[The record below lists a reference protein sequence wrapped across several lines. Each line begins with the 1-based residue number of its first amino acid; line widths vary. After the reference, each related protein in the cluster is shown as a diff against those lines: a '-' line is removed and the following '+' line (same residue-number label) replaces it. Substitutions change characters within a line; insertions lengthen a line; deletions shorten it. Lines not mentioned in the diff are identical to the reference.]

1 MTDNPPRNTVIK
13 GQPHYLAYITP
24 KEGDVLKERGGAGL
38 PGPMGI
44 PSYFDVGEGLGGYG
58 SGMKDDATAGT
69 GDPDAGRTDQGTYA
83 DDQMDLSDPEQYAA
97 AQSVFNQARGI
108 TTSNPYGFDGI
119 FSRVL
124 GINPKN
130 ISYPDLNKG
139 MTGTVFRDGIIS
151 RGNIMQGIPAAQY
164 NAMVKTPAQRIADNQ
179 FSKFINPTNDK
190 NKPGYNPEFPSAQK
204 MGPGKLRSGVE
215 KAGYQTT
222 LGPVMEQARE
232 QSTGEMT
239 ARGLAGLFGGLPGL
253 ALGQIGTKE
262 YGLPG
267 QPGFEDFDPNN
278 PRPGGGILGQIFGGV
293 NPTQA
298 AQKAAELKQS
308 IIDEFTTPNLPG
320 PVATS
325 SSGKFGADADL
336 RGFEER
342 FGNTHPLS
350 GETKSFGDPSSD
362 TFGYSM
368 QPSPEELSLVDG
380 TVAGFLNT
388 VAPTEAGQYNF
399 NPAFNLSTQPS
410 NPFGTSFDRTLD
422 STSADEFLGA
432 PRGNLTPTEL
442 EDILSNTTPK
452 TASEELAL
460 IDTLGGFI
468 GRNSVQ
474 LDSSTQDFLDEHGM
488 TRQELLDRDFSKVPD
503 GARLPSGQIM
513 GPEFRPDQ
521 SSSLGSPLSGG
532 IMQLAGATGGTDV
545 TNMTQD
551 ERGMYRVRPEPNMF
565 QKGLEALGLREKTR
579 PSRAQLYSPN
589 KSRSFFENPVG
600 YILGT

>member
-1 MTDNPPRNTVIK
+1 MTYNNPPRNTVIK

-24 KEGDVLKERGGAGL
+24 EEGNVLKERGGAGL

-83 DDQMDLSDPEQYAA
+83 DDQMDLSDDRQYAA
-97 AQSVFNQARGI
+97 AQRVFNQARGI
-108 TTSNPYGFDGI
+108 TTSNPYGFEGI

-130 ISYPDLNKG
+130 ISYPNLNKG

-151 RGNIMQGIPAAQY
+151 RGGIMQGIPAAQY

-190 NKPGYNPEFPSAQK
+190 NKPGYNPEFPSAQE
-204 MGPGKLRSGVE
+204 MGAGKLRSGVE

-222 LGPVMEQARE
+222 YGPVMEQARK
-232 QSTGEMT
+232 QSTGEML
-239 ARGLAGLFGGLPGL
+239 ARGAFGLLAGLPGL

-278 PRPGGGILGQIFGGV
+278 PRPGGGMLGQVLGGL

-308 IIDEFTTPNLPG
+308 IIDEFTTPNVPG

-342 FGNTHPLS
+342 FGGTHPLS
-350 GETKSFGDPSSD
+350 GETTVKSSGSSIVD
-362 TFGYSM
+362 GKTGFQTETLPDGSVRSV
-368 QPSPEELSLVDG
+368 QTIGGISPETQRRSDEIFGPSMFPAAGNYGSRLSGEQLAGGFGIDTIGEALGRSSVELS
-380 TVAGFLNT
+380 
-388 VAPTEAGQYNF
+388 
-399 NPAFNLSTQPS
+399 PS
-410 NPFGTSFDRTLD
+410 
-422 STSADEFLGA
+422 
-432 PRGNLTPTEL
+432 
-442 EDILSNTTPK
+442 
-452 TASEELAL
+452 
-460 IDTLGGFI
+460 
-468 GRNSVQ
+468 V
-474 LDSSTQDFLDEHGM
+474 QDFLDEHGM
-488 TRQELLDRDFSKVPD
+488 SVRDLMDKDFSKVPD

-513 GPEFRPDQ
+513 GPEFRPNQTPPAPATDLQ
-521 SSSLGSPLSGG
+521 QLIRDAVSSRELGSPLSGG
-532 IMQLAGATGGTDV
+532 IIQLAGATGGTDV

-551 ERGMYRVRPEPNMF
+551 ERGMYRVGQDPSMI
-565 QKGLEALGLREKTR
+565 QKAFEALGLRERKAR
-579 PSRAQLYSPN
+579 PSGQFYSPG

-600 YILGT
+600 YIFGS